1 MPANTF
7 SSNAMLGDIQ
17 VPRQQ
22 FLQFV
27 LEPDTNLILP
37 LFQLT
42 EILTVPLGQ
51 ITPIPHMPP
60 WTMGVH
66 NWRGEVLW
74 VIDFGAFL
82 GLTPWHLQSGSRT
95 NYRVIILNGGVPFD
109 LDPSG
114 GRRSPGQ
121 RSQMLGLVVTEVKD
135 ITWCETDQIQS
146 PPAASISSDLA
157 PYVRGFWVS
166 SPGAMYVVLDAQA
179 IVGRLMATTQVT
191 PN

>member
-1 MPANTF
+1 
-7 SSNAMLGDIQ
+7 MLGDIQ

-22 FLQFV
+22 FLQFT

-74 VIDFGAFL
+74 VVDFGAFL

-95 NYRVIILNGGVPFD
+95 NYRVIILNGAVPFN

-114 GRRSPGQ
+114 SRRSLGQ
-121 RSQMLGLVVTEVKD
+121 RNQMLGLVVTEVED

-157 PYVRGFWVS
+157 PYVLGFWVS
-166 SPGAMYVVLDAQA
+166 PPGSMYMVLDGQA
-179 IVGRLMATTQVT
+179 IVGRLMATQAT
-191 PN
+191 PD

>member
-1 MPANTF
+1 MSADAF
-7 SSNAMLGDIQ
+7 SSNAMPGTIQ
-17 VPRQQ
+17 NPRQQ
-22 FLQFV
+22 FLQFT

-82 GLTPWHLQSGSRT
+82 GLTPWNRQLGSRT
-95 NYRVIILNGGVPFD
+95 NYRVIILNGAVPFD
-109 LDPSG
+109 SDPG
-114 GRRSPGQ
+114 QRRRSPNQ
-121 RSQMLGLVVTEVKD
+121 RNQMVGLVVTSVGD
-135 ITWCETDQIQS
+135 ITWCETDRIQS
-146 PPAASISSDLA
+146 PPPASVNAELA

-166 SPGAMYVVLDAQA
+166 QDGAMHVVLDGQA
-179 IVGRLMATTQVT
+179 VTERLAAHS
-191 PN
+191 